1 MILTPQSINAN
12 ALKRAGIL
20 NFRHQ
25 VHKFLTSIF
34 IATVG
39 SVLTAIATAAPCQE
53 PKLESV
59 PSTHTEC
66 YFYKGTRHFRAEEHS
81 AALKEWLVI
90 VDKTDIPVEL
100 EHFRANAQNNIGFL
114 YYMGWGVEQ
123 NSKTAIEYWLPAAK
137 AGHHE
142 AAYHLC
148 HAYADAGN
156 QLALGYCREALRR
169 YNNGGSSDSEDSE
182 VVAQIREYIS
192 HLEVQ

>member
-1 MILTPQSINAN
+1 M
-12 ALKRAGIL
+12 
-20 NFRHQ
+20 
-25 VHKFLTSIF
+25 HKFLTSIF
-34 IATVG
+34 IAIIG
-39 SVLTAIATAAPCQE
+39 SVLTASTATAAPCQE

-66 YFYKGTRHFRAEEHS
+66 YFYKGTRHFRAEEYS

-90 VDKTDIPVEL
+90 VDKTDIPIEL